1 MIFPE
6 SCIAGEL
13 GWEVYTDMENMVPLY
28 NTVLQEGK
36 HLDIG
41 HFGTR
46 VVNTLRIEKGIKHT
60 VFYSLFFYLY
70 NEALSS
76 CGCTWTKLV
85 DFFRKPIEIR
95 YPGSNK
101 R

>member
-60 VFYSLFFYLY
+60 VFNSFHFSIIIIKLSAHAA
-70 NEALSS
+70 AL
-76 CGCTWTKLV
+76 GPNWLI
-85 DFFRKPIEIR
+85 FLGNP
-95 YPGSNK
+95 
-101 R
+101 